1 MSFLEIGWTSF
12 IGAMLIA
19 VIIGLHVLLSNS
31 SQDMTSDLISQENM
45 AEFTR
50 MANYD
55 FAKVGYRDTT
65 GAPLLVAKS
74 DTLSFLSDIDNNN
87 TIDTVK
93 YIKGSPAAWTRTA
106 NPNDFLLYRI
116 KAPAD
121 TTKLNVGFTALAFT
135 YFDSTGA
142 ITTNRA
148 LVRGFTLS
156 ATLEGRN
163 RKADS
168 SYAGVAW
175 SNTYYP
181 RNLNTR

>member
-1 MSFLEIGWTSF
+1 M
-12 IGAMLIA
+12 IGAAIIGT
-19 VIIGLHVLLSNS
+19 IIGLHVLLSDS
-31 SQDMTSDLISQENM
+31 SQQMTSDLIAQENM
-45 AEFTR
+45 SEFTSLV
-50 MANYD
+50 NYD

-65 GAPLLVAKS
+65 GAPVLVAKS
-74 DTLSFLSDIDNNN
+74 DTLTFLSDIDNNA

-93 YIKGSPAAWTRTA
+93 YFTGSTAAWTATE

-116 KAPAD
+116 KVPLD
-121 TTKLNVGFTALAFT
+121 TTKLNVGFTNFSFT

-142 ITTNRA
+142 ATLNPA

-156 ATLEGRN
+156 ATLEGQYLN
-163 RKADS
+163 ADS
-168 SYAGVAW
+168 TYSGVAW